1 MRRGRLRTKR
11 PEPDPEQA
19 IAAAIFY
26 EAVTRARRC
35 AMCGRNASRLHA
47 HHVIEK
53 QVVKRKVGK
62 DWAVIYDPRNG
73 MAVDPVCHERHTNR
87 SRPIPLH
94 KVPLAA
100 WQFAE
105 ELGLESRIERSYPKE
120 KP

>member
-1 MRRGRLRTKR
+1 MRRARLKAKR

-19 IAAAIFY
+19 LAAAVFY
-26 EAVTRARRC
+26 EAVTRTRRC
-35 AMCGRNASRLHA
+35 AMCGRNARRLHA

-53 QVVKRKVGK
+53 QVVKALVGK
-62 DWAVIYDPRNG
+62 DWAIVYDPRNG
-73 MAVDPVCHERHTNR
+73 IALDPTCHERHTNR
-87 SRPIPLH
+87 SHPLPRR

-120 KP
+120 ES